1 MGLMQSLQPSSA
13 IESADRAEA
22 ASEGSRLFDTRDA
35 TPVADPLSR
44 RVLVAIGA
52 FFLLATFVQAP
63 GLIEDDT
70 KLPVVIA
77 PLAWMESV
85 LHFWNQSFYSGS
97 VQESNF
103 GYLVPMAPFF
113 ALTNLLHIPVWCA
126 ERIWLA
132 LLLTVGCWGVI
143 RLAESLGIGKPW
155 ARVLGGFAYC
165 VSPLVVTWASRSAA
179 LLAVI
184 LLPWLLQPLVVG
196 SREGS
201 PRRSAAKSG
210 VALALMGGVNATV
223 VFATLPV
230 GVLWL
235 LTREPGPRRRALAAW
250 WIVCIGLAC
259 VWWAIPTYL
268 QGKYGYN
275 YLPITETSVI
285 TTSTTPVVEALRGT
299 SYWVNYFVVG
309 SPLIPGAWTLVTSAI
324 AVMGTVLV
332 VAMGLVGLA
341 RRIPERLFLVACL
354 CLGVLV
360 ISIGYSGE
368 LAGPFSH
375 QLQHQLQFGLAP
387 LRSVS
392 KFAPDVALPIS
403 LGLVWLV
410 SNAPLGGAR
419 RRLARWPRALRSA
432 RPLLGAVAVVAVV
445 LAAMP
450 FWKQQLYP
458 SGGFTSI
465 PTYWQQTAKWLDAHE
480 GHQTALLVP
489 GAPFAQY
496 TWGSPTDEP
505 LQVLT
510 SKSVNARSLV
520 PLGSTGQTV
529 MLTAVDTALRQ
540 GNPSPGLAEYL
551 SRSGIA
557 YVIERND
564 LDLGRTGA
572 PPPAQVHQVLSEAPG
587 LVQVA
592 AFGPYQGPHQVAYG
606 NLPVYNSPSALHLR
620 AVQIFKVE
628 PTVSEVRTYPASNPV
643 VVSGSSDSLLPLS
656 GAGILNGRAAVL
668 AGDNHAADAAA
679 SRGATWAITDGNQ
692 RRAVSFGSIANNLS
706 YLLGPNQDPSWLPA
720 GVPLNFA
727 VVDGPKTETVAAPI
741 GARSVSTSSF
751 SSTPFF
757 EEPNE
762 GPAAAFDDDP
772 NTAWVA
778 SSTGDSVGQ
787 WVSITFDHAV
797 PLTSIT
803 IFPLDDSTR
812 RPTISRITLTTS
824 RGSVERPL
832 PAGAGPYRV
841 RVVPGASKFLKVT
854 IDATR
859 PSKLPPFLFPLGAGI
874 TKVAIPGISFVP
886 AAQVPTSELAAFA
899 GANRP
904 DPVLNLS
911 SPISNA
917 NLDLNLPNGSDIAEP
932 ETTKVNLPKAMTA
945 AITGTAV
952 PTAGADLEKAIAFVG
967 TPAAQKVNIAASSW
981 LGGLPR
987 FRPSNLIQ
995 ESTSPWIAGL
1005 SDTDP
1010 SLNLRWQGAI
1020 SVGSL
1025 SVKTTR
1031 QASVPRQLIV
1041 TDVHN
1046 WADRRTVTIPPGG
1059 GTVTFAPMTTDS
1071 IILTFAHVSHRT
1083 TAVPA
1088 NNIPSPLPVGLASV
1102 SVPALHAALPAAV
1115 PRSTVISICG
1125 VGPTVTLDGVA
1136 MKTEVTGTLGDLLDL
1151 APMSF
1156 RACSPTTTQL
1166 SAGSHVLSF
1175 PSGGIFRVT
1184 GMTAQSPKASAA
1196 VTSRPKSR
1204 SVRVV
1209 SWSPAK
1215 RTLALSAGA
1224 ATYVQVAQT
1233 FNVGWVA
1240 RLNGTKLTPV
1250 RLDGWEQGWIVP
1262 AGRGGTM
1269 TMALAP
1275 DGLYRISL
1283 ILGALFLVVLVVLA
1297 IRMGRNSS
1305 LSPLGRR
1312 RRLPGWALGLIA
1324 GVVAVSVGGWL
1335 ALALIPLIAVA
1346 YRWGSAAVAAV
1357 AGATFIAAGVVIAW
1371 QPSALLVLRQ
1381 GAFSTSAQIFS
1392 MVALCALL
1400 SVVVVE
1406 ERRGY
1411 VPHQEPGEPS
1421 S

>member
-1 MGLMQSLQPSSA
+1 MGLTQSLRPSSTV
-13 IESADRAEA
+13 EEGDSDRETG
-22 ASEGSRLFDTRDA
+22 EGSRFDTPVT

-44 RVLVAIGA
+44 RVLVGIGA
-52 FFLLATFVQAP
+52 FFLLTTFIQAP

-70 KLPVVIA
+70 KLPVIMS
-77 PLAWMESV
+77 PLAWTESV
-85 LHFWNQSFYSGS
+85 LHFWNQGFYSGS
-97 VQESNF
+97 IQESNF

-113 ALTNLLHIPVWCA
+113 ALTNLLHIPTWCA

-132 LLLTVGCWGVI
+132 LLLTVGCWGMV

-155 ARVLGGFAYC
+155 ARVLGGMAYC
-165 VSPLVVTWASRSAA
+165 VSPIVVTWTGRTAA
-179 LLAVI
+179 LLAVV

-235 LTREPGPRRRALAAW
+235 LTRAPGPRRRALSAW

-259 VWWAIPTYL
+259 AWWAIPTYL

-275 YLPITETSVI
+275 YLPITETSAV
-285 TTSTTPVVEALRGT
+285 TTSTTSVVEALRGT
-299 SYWVNYFVVG
+299 SYWVNYFAVG
-309 SPLIPGAWTLVTSAI
+309 GPLIPGAWTLVTSALAI
-324 AVMGTVLV
+324 LGTVFV
-332 VAMGLVGLA
+332 VALGLVGLV
-341 RRIPERLFLVACL
+341 RRIPERLFLVASVAM
-354 CLGVLV
+354 GVLV
-360 ISIGYSGE
+360 ISIGYSGA

-392 KFAPDVALPIS
+392 KFAPDVALPVS

-410 SNAPLGGAR
+410 STAPLGSMR
-419 RRLARWPRALRSA
+419 RRLTRWPLALRSA
-432 RPLLGAVAVVAVV
+432 RPLLGAVAVVAVI

-458 SGGFTSI
+458 TGGFTAI
-465 PTYWQQTAKWLDAHE
+465 PAYWHQTAKWLDAHE

-489 GAPFAQY
+489 GAPFADY
-496 TWGSPTDEP
+496 IWGSPTDEP

-510 SKSVNARSLV
+510 SKSVNGRSLV
-520 PLGSTGQTV
+520 PLGSNGQTV
-529 MLTAVDTALRQ
+529 MLTAIDTALRQ
-540 GNPSPGLAEYL
+540 GNPSPGLARYL

-564 LDLGRTGA
+564 LDLGKTGA
-572 PPPAQVHQVLSEAPG
+572 PPPAQVHQVLSETPG

-592 AFGPYQGPHQVAYG
+592 AFGPYEGPHQVAYG
-606 NLPVYNSPSALHLR
+606 DLPVYNSPSSLHLR

-628 PTVSEVRTYPASNPV
+628 PPVSEVQTYPASNPV

-656 GAGILNGRAAVL
+656 ELNVLNGRAAVL
-668 AGDNHAADAAA
+668 AGDKYSAGAAA

-692 RRAVSFGSIANNLS
+692 RGAVSFGSISNNLS
-706 YLLGPNQDPSWLPA
+706 YLLGPHETPSWVTA

-727 VVDGPKTETVAAPI
+727 VVDGPNTETVADPI
-741 GARSVSTSSF
+741 GARAVSASSF
-751 SSTPFF
+751 GSTPFF

-778 SSTGDSVGQ
+778 SSTNDSVGQ
-787 WVSITFDHAV
+787 WVSITFKHAV
-797 PLTSIT
+797 PLTSIR
-803 IFPLDDSTR
+803 ISPLDDSTR
-812 RPTISRITLTTS
+812 RPTIRRVTITTS
-824 RGSVERPL
+824 TGAVERSL

-841 RVVPGASKFLKVT
+841 RVKPGPSKFLKIT

-874 TKVAIPGISFVP
+874 TKVEIPGVSFVP
-886 AAQVPTSELAAFA
+886 AEQVPTSELAAFS
-899 GANRP
+899 GADRK

-917 NLDLNLPNGSDIAEP
+917 NLDLNLPNGTDTVEP
-932 ETTKVNLPKAMTA
+932 ETARVTLPKTMTA
-945 AITGTAV
+945 AISGTAV
-952 PTAGADLEKAIAFVG
+952 PITGADLENAIAFVG
-967 TPAAQKVNIAASSW
+967 TPASQKVSISASSW
-981 LGGLPR
+981 LGELPR

-995 ESTSPWIAGL
+995 KSTYPWIAGL
-1005 SDTDP
+1005 SDTHP
-1010 SLNLRWQGAI
+1010 SLNLHWQGAV

-1025 SVKTTR
+1025 SIRTTK
-1031 QASVPRQLIV
+1031 QASVPHELV
-1041 TDVHN
+1041 VSDEHN
-1046 WADRRTVTIPPGG
+1046 RADRRTVAIPPGG

-1071 IILTFAHVSHRT
+1071 IILTFADVSHRT

-1088 NNIPSPLPVGLASV
+1088 NNIPIPLPVGLASV
-1102 SVPALHAALPAAV
+1102 GVPALHAVVPAAV
-1115 PRSTVISICG
+1115 PRSTKISICG
-1125 VGPTVTLDGVA
+1125 VGPTVTVDGVA
-1136 MKTEVTGTLGDLLDL
+1136 MKTEVTGTLGDLLNL
-1151 APMSF
+1151 TPISF
-1156 RACSPTTTQL
+1156 HACAPTTTRL
-1166 SAGSHVLSF
+1166 SAGSHIISF
-1175 PSGGIFRVT
+1175 PSGGVFRLT
-1184 GMTAQSPKASAA
+1184 GLTAQSPNSSAA
-1196 VTSRPKSR
+1196 VLRPTKPR
-1204 SVRVV
+1204 SARVV
-1209 SWSPAK
+1209 SWSAAK
-1215 RTLALSAGA
+1215 RTLDLSAGA
-1224 ATYVQVAQT
+1224 ATYVQVSQT

-1240 RLNGTKLTPV
+1240 KLNGAKLTAVRLN
-1250 RLDGWEQGWIVP
+1250 GWEQGWIVP
-1262 AGRGGTM
+1262 AGGAGAM

-1275 DGLYRISL
+1275 DGIYRL
-1283 ILGALFLVVLVVLA
+1283 GLLLGALFLVILAVLA
-1297 IRMGRNSS
+1297 IRMGKGAA
-1305 LSPLGRR
+1305 LDPLGRR
-1312 RRLPGWALGLIA
+1312 RRLPGWVLGLIA

-1346 YRWGSAAVAAV
+1346 HRWGSAAVAAV

-1381 GAFSTSAQIFS
+1381 GAFSPAAQIFS
-1392 MVALCALL
+1392 VVALCALL

-1411 VPHQEPGEPS
+1411 RPPDEPGELS